1 LPSVLAMVSGQVFSA
16 FMLCSTLLVI
26 KMYVVAVITGQVRLP
41 KKAFANPKDDLR
53 QGDLQYFW
61 SYSDVQFCLRTHWN
75 DVETIYLFFFLGL
88 VYTFLGPDPF
98 LHLNVLLIFLL
109 GLVLHTV
116 AYPTHCGLLR
126 ILWEAASQHLTPPCP
141 PDHGQELLWLSLGIN
156 IPSRFR

>member
-1 LPSVLAMVSGQVFSA
+1 NLAVVSGQVFSA

-53 QGDLQYFW
+53 GDLQYCW
-61 SYSDVQFCLRTHWN
+61 SYSDVQCCLRTHWN

-98 LHLNVLLIFLL
+98 LHLMYFLIFLL

-116 AYPTHCGLLR
+116 AYPTHCGHLSMSYTLAQLL
-126 ILWEAASQHLTPPCP
+126 
-141 PDHGQELLWLSLGIN
+141 
-156 IPSRFR
+156 